1 MFTGFFRG
9 RKDDEQ
15 FYKTKAC
22 KKLQNLLQF
31 FTGFIRASG
40 LMPLDKNNIHRCL
53 RRNC

>member
-22 KKLQNLLQF
+22 KKLQNL
-31 FTGFIRASG
+31 FTIFYRLYSCVGFDA
-40 LMPLDKNNIHRCL
+40 P
-53 RRNC
+53 